1 MYFHTMYIDVRKRG
15 AYMKIGDFARKY
27 DMNVTTVR
35 YYVAESY
42 SIFFQAYSK
51 IKRKRLNRRINA

>member
-35 YYVAESY
+35 Y
-42 SIFFQAYSK
+42 
-51 IKRKRLNRRINA
+51 